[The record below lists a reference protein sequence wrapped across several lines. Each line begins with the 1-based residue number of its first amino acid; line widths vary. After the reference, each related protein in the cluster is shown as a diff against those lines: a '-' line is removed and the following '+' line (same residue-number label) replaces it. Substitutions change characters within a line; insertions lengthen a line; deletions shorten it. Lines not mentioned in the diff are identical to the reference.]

1 MERVSG
7 YFGATT
13 TGVVEKLTSRVIG
26 KDPLSI
32 FHLREKHTKSN
43 IRKRHV
49 ERTFPRKRSTRKVT
63 SSKRCTT
70 KAIALGDETKN
81 VIRGNVTVILK

>member
-7 YFGATT
+7 VFGATT

-32 FHLREKHTKSN
+32 FHLREKHTKS
-43 IRKRHV
+43 ILMK
-49 ERTFPRKRSTRKVT
+49 TP
-63 SSKRCTT
+63 C
-70 KAIALGDETKN
+70 GKN
-81 VIRGNVTVILK
+81 VFKETTHTKSHFLKTLQNESHCVR